1 MEKKR
6 IAYIVLACIIIIGII
21 VIAFAGFNVSLKY
34 SPNKQVSV
42 YIGKEFET
50 NEIKSIV
57 KEIIGNKKVIVQKV
71 ELYEE
76 IASITVKDITDEQIE
91 QLNTKIN
98 EKYGLENT
106 VKDDIKVTQ
115 SSNLRIRDMV
125 KPLIMPIALSLVI
138 IIIYAGI
145 RYRKINILEVLG
157 KIIGMNVLAIAV
169 FVSVIAITR
178 IPVNALTI
186 PMCLAIYVVVTL
198 VVFNELEEKTQTR
211 MQEAKKK

>member
-125 KPLIMPIALSLVI
+125 KPLIMPVALSLVI
-138 IIIYAGI
+138 ILIYAGI
-145 RYRKINILEVLG
+145 RFRKIDILEVLG
-157 KIIGMNVLAIAV
+157 KILGMNVIRGSIICKYNCNNKNSSKCTNNSNV
-169 FVSVIAITR
+169 PCNICSCNFSSI
-178 IPVNALTI
+178 
-186 PMCLAIYVVVTL
+186 
-198 VVFNELEEKTQTR
+198 
-211 MQEAKKK
+211 